1 MAAARW
7 DVPQHAPPRA
17 RARGLARA
25 ARAARAVPVVDA
37 GAAHDLGH
45 LAERPGS
52 SIHGIPIY
60 GG

>member
-25 ARAARAVPVVDA
+25 ARAVPVVGA

-60 GG
+60 GGS